1 MINMI
6 FFADNSLDMTVTRPE
21 PSEGNRL
28 VVLAGD
34 RESGDTC
41 RTFVFHKEKP
51 CLYYLIFLM
60 IFLSS
65 TQDLMVTIGVTMQY
79 QCNRYGSS

>member
-6 FFADNSLDMTVTRPE
+6 FFADNILDMTVTRPE

-41 RTFVFHKEKP
+41 RTFVFHKE
-51 CLYYLIFLM
+51 CHAYAFI
-60 IFLSS
+60 I
-65 TQDLMVTIGVTMQY
+65 
-79 QCNRYGSS
+79 

>member
-51 CLYYLIFLM
+51 CLYYLICLTLFLA
-60 IFLSS
+60 S
-65 TQDLMVTIGVTMQY
+65 TLIVLV
-79 QCNRYGSS
+79 

>member
-1 MINMI
+1 MLNNINMI

-41 RTFVFHKEKP
+41 RTFVFHKE
-51 CLYYLIFLM
+51 CHAYAFI
-60 IFLSS
+60 I
-65 TQDLMVTIGVTMQY
+65 
-79 QCNRYGSS
+79 

>member
-6 FFADNSLDMTVTRPE
+6 FFADNSLDINMTVTRPE

-41 RTFVFHKEKP
+41 RTFVFHKESHA
-51 CLYYLIFLM
+51 YI
-60 IFLSS
+60 I
-65 TQDLMVTIGVTMQY
+65 
-79 QCNRYGSS
+79 

>member
-1 MINMI
+1 
-6 FFADNSLDMTVTRPE
+6 MTVTRPE

-41 RTFVFHKEKP
+41 RTFVFHKESHA
-51 CLYYLIFLM
+51 YIIWYQT
-60 IFLSS
+60 SS
-65 TQDLMVTIGVTMQY
+65 GGDDG
-79 QCNRYGSS
+79 GG